1 MNRFYKTW
9 YKIHATFS
17 HYDVTYLDQG
27 ATQRVLRV
35 KKYEMLVEAKWV
47 CNGELQPGKE
57 KYVDIFCV

>member
-1 MNRFYKTW
+1 
-9 YKIHATFS
+9 
-17 HYDVTYLDQG
+17 VTYLDQG